1 LIVSGNVP
9 VVTVAV
15 VVTVSVEVPE
25 VVTEVGLKVPVAP
38 VGNPVTL
45 IATAPV
51 KPPEGVTVAV
61 YVVDAPCAIDREA
74 GVAVTV
80 KSAVAIGFTTSV
92 TDAV

>member
-1 LIVSGNVP
+1 MSGNVP
-9 VVTVAV
+9 AGVVAAV
-15 VVTVSVEVPE
+15 LTVSVEVPE
-25 VVTEVGLKVPVAP
+25 VVTEAGTNVPVAP
-38 VGNPVTL
+38 AGNPVTL

-61 YVVDAPCAIDREA
+61 YVVDKPCVIVLEA

-80 KSAVAIGFTTSV
+80 KSAAETAFTTRV